1 MVKKYKIVLI
11 QSNNVKKVLATSNVK
26 RNIYS
31 KFNKFL
37 REKKPLFI
45 LNYTKRKNTSF
56 ELGVI
61 STLPSESDVYNVYF
75 LILLSLTTL
84 KVKI

>member
-11 QSNNVKKVLATSNVK
+11 QHNNVKKVLATSNVK

-37 REKKPLFI
+37 KEKYSIRLKFKPHVSLCVI
-45 LNYTKRKNTSF
+45 LKTVDIEFSAHTRNVMNA
-56 ELGVI
+56 
-61 STLPSESDVYNVYF
+61 SDD
-75 LILLSLTTL
+75 
-84 KVKI
+84 